1 MLPGSVGFPFLEK
14 VEQSCQKTFANQSQ
28 LHFSPFCAFSN
39 FGKVGK
45 CLKLSFQEETMTSLD
60 INANHGEAKDDEVE
74 ISSMKKVTRRKSRN
88 SCEYDD
94 FGLIEVHN
102 CLVHKCWTIISNL
115 NTNHI
120 IIENIA
126 IIERCQLRWS

>member
-1 MLPGSVGFPFLEK
+1 
-14 VEQSCQKTFANQSQ
+14 
-28 LHFSPFCAFSN
+28 
-39 FGKVGK
+39 
-45 CLKLSFQEETMTSLD
+45 MTSLD
-60 INANHGEAKDDEVE
+60 INANHGEAEDDEVE

-102 CLVHKCWTIISNL
+102 CLRHKCWTIISNL

-120 IIENIA
+120 IIENIVM
-126 IIERCQLRWS
+126 IERCQLRWS